1 MFLVYNPH
9 VSNLIEVP
17 WGLIV
22 EGKRDATQSHAL
34 IYIDPGQAKPP
45 EYHAIQT
52 ETFTHHFG
60 LGVIII
66 ENMAHELRSGGEPIT
81 VKPGEIYEIIN
92 LEAVGLL
99 SLSVRVEPP
108 FDPNDVHLVP
118 SQV

>member
-1 MFLVYNPH
+1 M
-9 VSNLIEVP
+9 SKLIEAP
-17 WGLIV
+17 WGFIV
-22 EGKRDATQSHAL
+22 EGNSSDTESKA
-34 IYIDPGQAKPP
+34 IVYIDPDQVKPP
-45 EYHAIQT
+45 ERHDKQT
-52 ETFTHHFG
+52 ETFAHQFG

-66 ENMAHELRSGGEPIT
+66 GNVTHELRSGGKPIT